1 MPRTQPLITP
11 EELQCLLGAVPGP
24 VPVAVPVPVRGM
36 RWSARLWQHV
46 LHGGAMLWLVK
57 GILLYAVLMSPETA
71 SLVGSSR
78 YFWLRGTL
86 ELACLSAFWVA
97 ALHHQGRS
105 VAFASMLVASTTL
118 LMDAMTLLAFAG

>member
-24 VPVAVPVPVRGM
+24 VPVPVRGM
-36 RWSARLWQHV
+36 GWSARLWQHL
-46 LHGGAMLWLVK
+46 LHVGAMLWLVK
-57 GILLYAVLMSPETA
+57 GILLYAVLISPETA

-97 ALHHQGRS
+97 ALHPRGRS

-118 LMDAMTLLAFAG
+118 LMDAMALLAFAG